1 MRRGFAI
8 IALLVLI
15 FGGIGIGVG
24 AYRAGERNGITEGI
38 EQVHVAQQSGQEV
51 QVVHVVGRRAELP
64 STRRTISV
72 SRGSVWNW

>member
-38 EQVHVAQQSGQEV
+38 EQVHVAQQNGQREYED
-51 QVVHVVGRRAELP
+51 GARRD
-64 STRRTISV
+64 STACARRPPAPFS
-72 SRGSVWNW
+72 SR